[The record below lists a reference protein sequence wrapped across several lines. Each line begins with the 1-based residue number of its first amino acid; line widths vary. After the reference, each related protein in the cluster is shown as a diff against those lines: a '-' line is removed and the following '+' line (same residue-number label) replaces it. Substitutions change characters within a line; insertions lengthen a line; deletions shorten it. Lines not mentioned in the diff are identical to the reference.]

1 MLNPLHYLKNSRD
14 KRLKHELHIEENGMV
29 TVREQLPE
37 QLTELS
43 EETTVEHA
51 AETQIGLAS
60 WLDRV
65 REILDGAELEQL
77 EKVAHLTLQ
86 KS

>member
-1 MLNPLHYLKNSRD
+1 
-14 KRLKHELHIEENGMV
+14 MV

-51 AETQIGLAS
+51 AETQVGLAS
-60 WLDRV
+60 WLIGFV
-65 REILDGAELEQL
+65 
-77 EKVAHLTLQ
+77 KY
-86 KS
+86 

>member
-1 MLNPLHYLKNSRD
+1 
-14 KRLKHELHIEENGMV
+14 MV

-51 AETQIGLAS
+51 AETQVGLAS

-65 REILDGAELEQL
+65 REILDGAELKQL
-77 EKVAHLTLQ
+77 EEVAHLTLQ
-86 KS
+86 KELDSTVNHR

>member
-1 MLNPLHYLKNSRD
+1 MDMFTHTEHVESIALFEKNSRD
-14 KRLKHELHIEENGMV
+14 KRLKHELHIQENGMV

-51 AETQIGLAS
+51 AETQVGLAS
-60 WLDRV
+60 WLIGFV
-65 REILDGAELEQL
+65 
-77 EKVAHLTLQ
+77 KY
-86 KS
+86 

>member
-1 MLNPLHYLKNSRD
+1 
-14 KRLKHELHIEENGMV
+14 MV

-51 AETQIGLAS
+51 AETQVGLAS

-65 REILDGAELEQL
+65 REILDGAELKQL
-77 EKVAHLTLQ
+77 EEVAHLTLQ
-86 KS
+86 KELDSTVNHRLK

>member
-1 MLNPLHYLKNSRD
+1 
-14 KRLKHELHIEENGMV
+14 MV

>member
-1 MLNPLHYLKNSRD
+1 
-14 KRLKHELHIEENGMV
+14 MV

-51 AETQIGLAS
+51 AETQVGLAS

-65 REILDGAELEQL
+65 REILDGAELKQL
-77 EKVAHLTLQ
+77 EEVAHLTLQ
-86 KS
+86 KELDSTVNHRSNTFA